1 MCELI
6 FIFPKFNKHLI
17 VRISQK
23 IRKKKQIAHISFY
36 LFKISTLQNFFSDS
50 LTESQLQKL
59 NFNTLNYNFS
69 NLLSLKEAHFH
80 KEKKPT
86 SKIQTTKLHP
96 FLSSSN
102 NLPQLNLLIATI
114 PQLLNFKNP
123 FKFHPRKLS
132 LSPFIEQ
139 TTRSER

>member
-1 MCELI
+1 MKMCELI

-102 NLPQLNLLIATI
+102 NLP
-114 PQLLNFKNP
+114 
-123 FKFHPRKLS
+123 
-132 LSPFIEQ
+132 
-139 TTRSER
+139 